1 MASEEIVYS
10 MKKYQGGI
18 KKKSLPVE
26 KLNRT
31 SFIFFCQ

>member
-31 SFIFFCQ
+31 